1 MIYNV
6 KGNKIIDP
14 LDTFANNVNIDYEFD
29 SSGNVNYS
37 CIRVYRKKIDGT
49 LQYPFVYAPFGVEHC
64 SWSTLDMNLIK
75 RFPLAIN
82 AGIFDTSDTTPVGVV
97 IQNGVLIQDGPAGTQ
112 TERRTLTIDGNG
124 NLASVADDS
133 NGAALVSN
141 GIVSA
146 VCGFGPIIVDYE
158 AADVSYIPNRNDN
171 AQRQIFGQFGNGD
184 YCILTCEGRNHD
196 HSDGWT
202 MAEAQAVC
210 QKLGLKFAFNLDG
223 GGSTETV
230 FGGRQINTIYEGSTG
245 RKVPTFI
252 VFNGSSTFGEMNMYG
267 D

>member
-1 MIYNV
+1 MLYDAS
-6 KGNKIIDP
+6 GNKITDIF
-14 LDTFANNVNIDYEFD
+14 DTFIDNANIDYEYD
-29 SSGNVNYS
+29 SSGSVNYS
-37 CIRVYRKKIDGT
+37 VIRIYRTKIDGT
-49 LQYPFVYAPFGVEHC
+49 KQYPFVYAPYGTGT
-64 SWSTLDMNLIK
+64 STLTTLTMQEAK
-75 RFPLAIN
+75 GWAVAIN

-97 IQNGVLIQDGPAGTQ
+97 IQNGVLIQDGPAGTL

-133 NGAALVSN
+133 NGATLVSN

-158 AADVSYIPNRNDN
+158 AVDVSYIPNRNEN

-184 YCILTCEGRNHD
+184 YCILTCEGRNYD

-202 MAEAQAVC
+202 MVEAQAVC

-230 FGGRQINTIYEGSTG
+230 IGLRQINSIYEGAKG

-252 VFNGSSTFGEMNMYG
+252 VFNGTNTFAVPNN
-267 D
+267 

>member
-1 MIYNV
+1 MLYDAS
-6 KGNKIIDP
+6 GNKITDI
-14 LDTFANNVNIDYEFD
+14 LDTFIDNANIDYEYD
-29 SSGNVNYS
+29 SSGSVNYS
-37 CIRVYRKKIDGT
+37 VIRIYRTKIDGT
-49 LQYPFVYAPFGVEHC
+49 KQYPFVYAPYGTGT
-64 SWSTLDMNLIK
+64 SRLSTLAMQEAK
-75 RFPLAIN
+75 GWAVAIN

-97 IQNGVLIQDGPAGTQ
+97 IQNGALIQDGPAGTL

-124 NLASVADDS
+124 NLASVVDDS
-133 NGAALVSN
+133 NGATLVSN

-184 YCILTCEGRNHD
+184 YCILTCEGRNYD

-230 FGGRQINTIYEGSTG
+230 IGLRQINSIYEGEKG

-252 VFNGSSTFGEMNMYG
+252 VFNGTNTFAVPNT
-267 D
+267 